1 MFTQRDLDFIFGTG
15 IAGTKKVNRY
25 PLTNIAEDD
34 EGNLIIE
41 VAVAGFSK
49 KEIDIEVK
57 GNELHIT
64 GKKEALP
71 SDINY
76 HQKHISTD
84 DFERVLGLHEKFV
97 GGDISATFKNGL
109 LTIRVIPKEPTKKLI
124 KID

>member
-1 MFTQRDLDFIFGTG
+1 MFTQRDLEFMFGPVSP
-15 IAGTKKVNRY
+15 KKVNRY

-34 EGNLIIE
+34 NGDLIIE
-41 VAVAGFSK
+41 IAVAGFSK

-57 GNELHIT
+57 GNELHVV

-71 SDINY
+71 TDITY

-84 DFERVLGLHEKFV
+84 DFERILGLHEKFV